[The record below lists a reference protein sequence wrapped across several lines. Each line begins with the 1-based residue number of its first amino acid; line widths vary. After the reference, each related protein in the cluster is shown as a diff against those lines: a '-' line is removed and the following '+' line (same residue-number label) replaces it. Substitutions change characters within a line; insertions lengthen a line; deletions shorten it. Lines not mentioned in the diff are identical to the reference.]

1 ITDGQVFLESDLF
14 YAGVRPAIN
23 VGNSV
28 SRVGGAAQV
37 KAMKSVS
44 GTLKLDLAQFREL
57 EAFATFGS
65 ELDKVSA
72 AQLDR
77 GYRLVELLKQNL
89 NSPMPMEEQVAVI
102 LAGTGGY
109 LDDIPVKDVKR
120 FEADLLDY
128 LRGRHGALLE
138 TIRDTGA
145 IPEGDEL
152 TKAVAAFKDEF
163 SPSETVVAVA
173 ADGAEEA

>member
-1 ITDGQVFLESDLF
+1 V
-14 YAGVRPAIN
+14 A
-23 VGNSV
+23 
-28 SRVGGAAQV
+28 
-37 KAMKSVS
+37 

-89 NSPMPMEEQVAVI
+89 NTPMPMEEQVAVI
-102 LAGTGGY
+102 LAGTGGF
-109 LDDIPVKDVKR
+109 LDDIPVVDVKR

-128 LRGRHGALLE
+128 LRGRHRDLLE
-138 TIRDTGA
+138 TIRTTGA
-145 IPEGDEL
+145 LPDGDAL
-152 TKAVAAFKDEF
+152 TAAVAAFKDEF
-163 SPSETVVAVA
+163 SPSDAGVATLTPGEVA
-173 ADGAEEA
+173 GGAAEAEGV